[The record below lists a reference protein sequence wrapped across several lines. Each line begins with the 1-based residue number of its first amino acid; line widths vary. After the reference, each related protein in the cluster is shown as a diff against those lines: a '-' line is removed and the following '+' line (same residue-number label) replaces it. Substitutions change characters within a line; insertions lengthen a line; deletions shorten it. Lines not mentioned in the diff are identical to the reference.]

1 MLNPNWPSRYTYYG
15 RYEDT
20 EVTDRVYE
28 YQAKTGKKNLK
39 ILDVGCSVA
48 IATNAMQK
56 NLLISGIHSEIT
68 GIDISPDVKDEAEKN
83 LDKFLFGNIMEIDL
97 KQEFDVVICSKMV
110 FFATAKRKAMVL
122 SQCSKFLHSNG
133 GLITDAHSFEYPTF
147 YQQMKEDIVD
157 AKKILWKLRSG
168 PKKSFQEWRKII
180 EFRFKRK
187 VRLILGKD
195 EVLKYTDEIL
205 FRWKKLKPDEKISY
219 LFEILMGKFSA
230 HLNRNPNYKKIGKNI
245 PR

>member
-20 EVTDRVYE
+20 GVTDRVYE

-68 GIDISPDVKDEAEKN
+68 GIDISPNVKDEAEKN

-97 KQEFDVVICSKMV
+97 KPEF
-110 FFATAKRKAMVL
+110 A
-122 SQCSKFLHSNG
+122 
-133 GLITDAHSFEYPTF
+133 
-147 YQQMKEDIVD
+147 
-157 AKKILWKLRSG
+157 
-168 PKKSFQEWRKII
+168 
-180 EFRFKRK
+180 
-187 VRLILGKD
+187 
-195 EVLKYTDEIL
+195 
-205 FRWKKLKPDEKISY
+205 
-219 LFEILMGKFSA
+219 
-230 HLNRNPNYKKIGKNI
+230 
-245 PR
+245 